1 LKFIF
6 PQNYQ
11 FQTKLFG
18 LVDYGTAIFDI
29 VYTILVFSILNFL
42 FSSFQIKLSLLI
54 IFVLPVFIISL
65 TGFYRDSIISVLC
78 YITKFIVNRKIYF
91 YEKN

>member
-1 LKFIF
+1 MKFIF
-6 PQNYQ
+6 PQNYH
-11 FQTKLFG
+11 FQAKLFG
-18 LVDYGTAIFDI
+18 LIDYGTAIFNM

-42 FSSFQIKLSLLI
+42 FTSFQVKLSLLI

-65 TGFYRDSIISVLC
+65 TGFYRESIVSVLA
-78 YITKFIVNRKIYF
+78 YMIKFIINRKIYF